1 MGRADASSRVMAAAA
16 LTLCMAPTRTIAQEA
31 RGEIIDS
38 AHQPVVAAYVAL
50 MDQRRRIV
58 ATSLSDDK
66 GVFSVVAPRSGRYF
80 VYMARLGYRS
90 LLDGPYELEDGRALE
105 LFAVMHALP
114 VALEGVEVVVGS
126 AEAVPRL
133 AAAGFYDRRNAG
145 FGTFFDREDIKKSS
159 GQYVTDLMRGVP
171 RMMVIRTTGDFGASR
186 GLRGPEVR
194 MRSSGLSGQCAP
206 TLYLDGIV
214 VAMGGSVARG
224 PLRPDDYVTP
234 DMLEAIEI
242 YTGAAQ
248 APIQYMPIAGCGV
261 MLFWTRHERL
271 ERR

>member
-1 MGRADASSRVMAAAA
+1 MAAVA
-16 LTLCMAPTRTIAQEA
+16 LALCLVPAGTVAQEA

-38 AHQPVVAAYVAL
+38 SSRRPVGAAYVAL
-50 MDQRRRIV
+50 MDQSRRV
-58 ATSLSDDK
+58 MATTLSDDK

-90 LLDGPYELEDGRALE
+90 LLDGPYELENGMPLE

-114 VALEGVEVVVGS
+114 VALEGVEVVVES
-126 AEAVPRL
+126 ADDVPRL
-133 AAAGFYDRRNAG
+133 AAAGFYDRRDAG
-145 FGTFFDREDIKKSS
+145 FGTFFDREDIENSS

-171 RMMVIRTTGDFGASR
+171 RMTVMRTTGDFGASR

-194 MRSSGLSGQCAP
+194 MRSNGLEGQCAP

-214 VAMGGSVARG
+214 VAMGGSVARR

-261 MLFWTRHERL
+261 ILFWTRHERL
-271 ERR
+271 KRR

>member
-1 MGRADASSRVMAAAA
+1 MGRADASSRIMAAAA
-16 LTLCMAPTRTIAQEA
+16 LVLCMAPTRTIAQEA

-38 AHQPVVAAYVAL
+38 SRQPVVAAYVAL

-58 ATSLSDDK
+58 VTTLSDDR
-66 GVFSVVAPRSGRYF
+66 GVFSLVAPSPGRYF

-90 LLDGPYELEDGRALE
+90 LLNGPYELEVGMALE
-105 LFAVMHALP
+105 LFAVMHTLP
-114 VALEGVEVVVGS
+114 VALEGVEVVVTS
-126 AEAVPRL
+126 AEDVPRL
-133 AAAGFYDRRNAG
+133 VAAGFYNRRDAS
-145 FGTFFDREDIKKSS
+145 FGTFFDREDIENSP
-159 GQYVTDLMRGVP
+159 GQYVTDLLRGVP
-171 RMMVIRTTGDFGASR
+171 RMTVMRTTGAFGASR
-186 GLRGPEVR
+186 ALRGPEVR
-194 MRSSGLSGQCAP
+194 MRSSGLKGQCTP

-214 VAMGGSVARG
+214 VAMGGSVARN

-261 MLFWTRHERL
+261 ILFWTRHERL